1 MDEIIRYDAVITIHY
16 KNFDS
21 DVVIS
26 DEFTED
32 QFWNLYEYYNKIYSE
47 QLDNNIS
54 YNDENEEWSTFAE
67 DEQTEITF
75 DVIELG

>member
-32 QFWNLYEYYNKIYSE
+32 QFWNLYEYYNKIYGE

-54 YNDENEEWSTFAE
+54 YNDESEEWSTFAE

-75 DVIELG
+75 DVIEFG

>member
-32 QFWNLYEYYNKIYSE
+32 QFWNLYEYYNKIYGE

-54 YNDENEEWSTFAE
+54 YNDESEEWGTFAE
-67 DEQTEITF
+67 DDQTEITF
-75 DVIELG
+75 DVIEFG

>member
-1 MDEIIRYDAVITIHY
+1 MDEIIRYDAVITVHY

-32 QFWNLYEYYNKIYSE
+32 QFWNLYEYYNKIYGE

-54 YNDENEEWSTFAE
+54 YNDESEEWSTFAE

-75 DVIELG
+75 DVIEFG

>member
-32 QFWNLYEYYNKIYSE
+32 QFWNLYEYYNKIYGE

>member
-1 MDEIIRYDAVITIHY
+1 MDGIIRYDAVITIHY

-32 QFWNLYEYYNKIYSE
+32 QFWNLYEYYNKIYGE

-54 YNDENEEWSTFAE
+54 YNDESEEWSTFAE

-75 DVIELG
+75 DVIEFG